1 MANVPG
7 GGGEGEGGGGGG
19 GGGYSP
25 PPDGTLPQVGGNSQ
39 SLFPIGRSASFPA
52 KVTLQLPSYDCAEPF
67 GGCRPNWSRPVLARC
82 ENQDDGPDPPFAVDN
97 ADCIGYGDY
106 GFVGEARVFDTAKA
120 YWKPIG
126 DDREVIS
133 PAPTEPANAADI
145 NALAYAI
152 ARDFYG
158 WRKFAFDVKHEGLV
172 PVIPN
177 GYNDEVIWTA
187 DGDEWST
194 RMMSAPPDDRTE
206 QMNHAFTPP
215 DNCTCCDS
223 GCCGRGGCPSCET
236 STVYHA
242 KTGSSIPSRD
252 DGEYSAP
259 RMGEGI
265 VRLYWNN
272 QIGDLIPCGY
282 AYAYNPFS
290 QSIAANTWIQLG
302 VSCGKYVVISED
314 CSDGG

>member
-52 KVTLQLPSYDCAEPF
+52 KVTLHLPSYDCSEPS
-67 GGCRPNWSRPVLARC
+67 GGCRDPWMRSVLARC
-82 ENQDDGPDPPFAVDN
+82 EGQGDAADPPFAVDN
-97 ADCIGYGDY
+97 ADCLGYGDY
-106 GFVGEARVFDTAKA
+106 GYVGEARIFDTAKA

-126 DDREVIS
+126 DDGEEVLPS
-133 PAPTEPANAADI
+133 PTEPVNVAAI
-145 NALAYAI
+145 NALAYSI

-158 WRKFAFDVKHEGLV
+158 WRKFAFDVKYEGLV
-172 PVIPN
+172 PAIPN
-177 GYNDEVIWTA
+177 GYTDEVVWTA

-194 RMMSAPPDDRTE
+194 RMMSAPPSDRTE
-206 QMNHAFTPP
+206 QMNHAFEPP
-215 DNCTCCDS
+215 TDCNCCDS
-223 GCCGRGGCPSCET
+223 CCRERGGCPSCFP

-242 KTGSSIPSRD
+242 KTGEAIPARTDSP
-252 DGEYSAP
+252 YSNP

-272 QIGDLIPCGY
+272 QLGKLLPCGY
-282 AYAYNPFS
+282 AYAYNSFS
-290 QSIAANTWIQLG
+290 REVSGNAWIQLG
-302 VSCGKYVVISED
+302 VSCGMYTVISED
-314 CSDGG
+314 CPAT